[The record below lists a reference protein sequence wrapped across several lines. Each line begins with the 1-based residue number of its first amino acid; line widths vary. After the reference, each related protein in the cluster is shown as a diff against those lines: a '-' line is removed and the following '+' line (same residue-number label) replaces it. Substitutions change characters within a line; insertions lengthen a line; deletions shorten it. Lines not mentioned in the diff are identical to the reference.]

1 MYFDIKI
8 QMVKQDKLKI
18 VLFKGLV
25 LFQIKLVCHLSFEK
39 FKF

>member
-25 LFQIKLVCHLSFEK
+25 LFKINLVCHLSFEK